1 VATQY
6 TPGASIVSMDG
17 YDIGTLE
24 RIDED
29 GLIVRL
35 HEDQRLMRV
44 PFDVIDEAASTEDR
58 ILIQGAVTDHERSG
72 GAAPGAGDTLPLV
85 AEEAIAHVREVDRGK
100 LVIDK
105 RVEVVPHRANVDV
118 GTDRVEIERIPVNE
132 ELDTPP
138 ETRQEG
144 DTLIVPVVEEILV
157 IAKRYR
163 VVEEIHIR
171 KFRDV
176 ETRTF
181 EEDLKREVVDIQEVD
196 EEGAPVKR

>member
-1 VATQY
+1 MARHF

-24 RIDED
+24 RIDKD

-35 HEDQRLMRV
+35 PDDQRLMRV
-44 PFDVIDEAASTEDR
+44 PFDVIDDASSTEDR
-58 ILIQGAVTDHERSG
+58 ILIQGAVTDHQRSG
-72 GAAPGAGDTLPLV
+72 RAEPGEGNTLPLV

-100 LVIDK
+100 LLIDK
-105 RVEVVPHRANVDV
+105 RVEVVPHQAKVDV
-118 GTDRVEIERIPVNE
+118 GTDRVEIERIPVDE
-132 ELDTPP
+132 EMDASP

-144 DTLIVPVVEEILV
+144 DTLIVPVIEEVLV
-157 IAKRYR
+157 VTKRYR

-176 ETRTF
+176 ETRTL
-181 EEDLKREVVDIQEVD
+181 EEELKREVVEIREVD
-196 EEGAPVKR
+196 EEGRPVKR